1 MKRLILFLI
10 FIVAP
15 LAGGGYWAWEQGLL
29 DDYLG
34 NKTSTN
40 TTNKTAPIDRG
51 DQSNSNRFYFTSQ
64 SEEKIPDH
72 EAMSEF
78 DCSEMIYAV
87 AEFKDLEKGEH
98 TFEVLWNDPTRNQR
112 EKTEFPIVHSS
123 GTKRVWAW
131 IKLHRPTGSSFFS
144 FFDPTA
150 GMEDFIG
157 EWNVI
162 FKLDGKNLGE
172 KKFYVDC

>member
-1 MKRLILFLI
+1 MKRLFLFLI

-64 SEEKIPDH
+64 SEEK
-72 EAMSEF
+72 
-78 DCSEMIYAV
+78 
-87 AEFKDLEKGEH
+87 
-98 TFEVLWNDPTRNQR
+98 
-112 EKTEFPIVHSS
+112 
-123 GTKRVWAW
+123 
-131 IKLHRPTGSSFFS
+131 
-144 FFDPTA
+144 
-150 GMEDFIG
+150 
-157 EWNVI
+157 
-162 FKLDGKNLGE
+162 
-172 KKFYVDC
+172 